1 MKSQLVCQLAIL
13 PIFLPF
19 SFSSSQFRSKCYLT
33 IWLKHALPSPRSWF
47 NFLYRPLIS
56 SCGWLWLQ
64 NKLRWSLSC
73 VFWKTSGLVEQ
84 SCYWLNFMCFINLKS
99 LCRKRKML
107 KDYSFLGMTDFRED
121 SVPYFAFCLK
131 VGIFFS
137 CTLDF
142 FVCVPFPTIVE
153 ALYIPISL
161 ILILLRTVR
170 VNICNDQ
177 DLWPNWLDS
186 K

>member
-1 MKSQLVCQLAIL
+1 MCQLAIL

-33 IWLKHALPSPRSWF
+33 ILLKHALPSSRSWF

-84 SCYWLNFMCFINLKS
+84 SCYWLNFMCFINLQS

-121 SVPYFAFCLK
+121 LCLIWLL
-131 VGIFFS
+131 VWRLGYSFHAPWIFLCHSQQSQKHGLF
-137 CTLDF
+137 L
-142 FVCVPFPTIVE
+142 
-153 ALYIPISL
+153 
-161 ILILLRTVR
+161 
-170 VNICNDQ
+170 
-177 DLWPNWLDS
+177 
-186 K
+186 